1 MSTFKKAIIFT
12 VVMAAALTIVFLVH
26 VGFAALGLWAASM
39 VSTFEF
45 GLWHV
50 LFFAAC
56 LTILSVKES
65 SVSFNDIKDAFNKYG
80 EQPEEIPEKDE
91 YCMETSN
98 EAYIEYTNLLDKLH
112 KEYCSMELEN
122 KVMKSIVEEKKRET
136 ADQSNYSNVN
146 SLSEGYAPENRQEER
161 AGVSLDKMKYA
172 IPGYPLSE
180 EYEEDI
186 MPPRFYENQ

>member
-12 VVMAAALTIVFLVH
+12 AVMAAALTIVFLVH
-26 VGFAALGLWAASM
+26 VGFAALGLWVTSM
-39 VSTFEF
+39 VFTFKF

-56 LTILSVKES
+56 LTIFSVKKS
-65 SVSFNDIKDAFNKYG
+65 NVSFNDVKDAFNKYG
-80 EQPEEIPEKDE
+80 EKTNEIPERDE

-98 EAYIEYTNLLDKLH
+98 EAYIEYTSLLDELH
-112 KEYCSMELEN
+112 KKHCSMELEN

-136 ADQSNYSNVN
+136 ADHSNYSNTN
-146 SLSEGYAPENRQEER
+146 SLNKEHAPENGQEEQV
-161 AGVSLDKMKYA
+161 GVSLDKMKYA

-186 MPPRFYENQ
+186 MPPRFYEVQ